1 MNHYPNRHREALT
14 SHLEARNWTERDIQP
29 LIRMIGTTALT
40 SDQGALRILEYQQA
54 IDERIEAEKQHDEV
68 FVGDYQP
75 TLFEESEAL
84 EPGFKQRLEVTDL
97 MQSDF
102 DKRWKQ

>member
-14 SHLEARNWTERDIQP
+14 SHLEAREWTERDITP
-29 LIRMIGTTALT
+29 LLRMIGTTALT

-68 FVGDYQP
+68 FIQP
-75 TLFEESEAL
+75 PLFD
-84 EPGFKQRLEVTDL
+84 EPPHLEVTDIS
-97 MQSDF
+97 QEF
-102 DKRWKQ
+102 FNRHWK

>member
-1 MNHYPNRHREALT
+1 MNHYPNRHREQLT
-14 SHLEARNWTERDIQP
+14 SHLEAREWTERDIQP

-68 FVGDYQP
+68 FIQP
-75 TLFEESEAL
+75 PLFD
-84 EPGFKQRLEVTDL
+84 EPPHLEVTDIS
-97 MQSDF
+97 QEF
-102 DKRWKQ
+102 FNRHWK

>member
-14 SHLEARNWTERDIQP
+14 SHLEAREWTERDIQP

-68 FVGDYQP
+68 FIQP
-75 TLFEESEAL
+75 PLFD
-84 EPGFKQRLEVTDL
+84 EPPHLEVTDIS
-97 MQSDF
+97 QEF
-102 DKRWKQ
+102 FNRHRK

>member
-14 SHLEARNWTERDIQP
+14 SHLEAREWTERDIQP

-68 FVGDYQP
+68 FIQP
-75 TLFEESEAL
+75 PLFD
-84 EPGFKQRLEVTDL
+84 EPPHLEVTDIS
-97 MQSDF
+97 QEF
-102 DKRWKQ
+102 FNRHWK

>member
-54 IDERIEAEKQHDEV
+54 IDERIEAEAHYDNV
-68 FVGDYQP
+68 FNPNQGSLYEYGLADR
-75 TLFEESEAL
+75 EGEAL
-84 EPGFKQRLEVTDL
+84 DPGFLG
-97 MQSDF
+97 
-102 DKRWKQ
+102 

>member
-14 SHLEARNWTERDIQP
+14 SHLEAREWTERDIQP

-68 FVGDYQP
+68 FVQP
-75 TLFEESEAL
+75 ELFEETPS
-84 EPGFKQRLEVTDL
+84 LEVTDIS
-97 MQSDF
+97 QEF
-102 DKRWKQ
+102 FNRHWK

>member
-14 SHLEARNWTERDIQP
+14 SHLEAREWTERDIQP

-68 FVGDYQP
+68 FIQP
-75 TLFEESEAL
+75 RLFD
-84 EPGFKQRLEVTDL
+84 EPPHLEVTDIS
-97 MQSDF
+97 QEF
-102 DKRWKQ
+102 FNRHWK

>member
-14 SHLEARNWTERDIQP
+14 SHLEARDWTERDIQP

-54 IDERIEAEKQHDEV
+54 IDERIEAEQQHDEV
-68 FVGDYQP
+68 FVGNYQP

-97 MQSDF
+97 AQADF
-102 DKRWKQ
+102 GRHWRG

>member
-1 MNHYPNRHREALT
+1 MKPNRHREALT
-14 SHLEARNWTERDIQP
+14 SHLEAREWTERDIQP

-68 FVGDYQP
+68 FVQP
-75 TLFEESEAL
+75 ELFEETPS
-84 EPGFKQRLEVTDL
+84 LEVTDIS
-97 MQSDF
+97 QEF
-102 DKRWKQ
+102 FNRHWK

>member
-1 MNHYPNRHREALT
+1 MKPNRHREALT
-14 SHLEARNWTERDIQP
+14 SHLEAREWTERDIQP

-68 FVGDYQP
+68 FIQP
-75 TLFEESEAL
+75 PLFD
-84 EPGFKQRLEVTDL
+84 EPPHLEVTDIS
-97 MQSDF
+97 QEF
-102 DKRWKQ
+102 FNRHWK